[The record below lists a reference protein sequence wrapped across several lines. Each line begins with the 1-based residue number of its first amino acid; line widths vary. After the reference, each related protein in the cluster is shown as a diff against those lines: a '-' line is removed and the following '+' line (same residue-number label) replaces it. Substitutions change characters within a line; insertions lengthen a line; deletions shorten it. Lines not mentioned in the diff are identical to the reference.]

1 MKSLDILK
9 LIFTPLI
16 VNMEHFYQN
25 LGEDWF
31 TYPKLYKRAIDTF
44 KDNSHFVEVGT
55 WKGRSISFMAV
66 EIINSGYNIKL
77 DCVDTWEGSPEHYET
92 DAIKTYTLYD
102 QFLRNTEPI
111 SHMLT
116 HIRDYSVNASKLY
129 EDESLDFVFIDAAH
143 DYQNVKNDINAWFP
157 KVKKGGIIAGHDY
170 VEGWHDVVK
179 AVDEF
184 FEDKEFEKSESCW
197 IYTKV

>member
-1 MKSLDILK
+1 
-9 LIFTPLI
+9 
-16 VNMEHFYQN
+16 MEHFYQN
-25 LGEDWF
+25 IGEDWF
-31 TYPKLYKRAIDTF
+31 SYPNLYKRVIDTF
-44 KDNSHFVEVGT
+44 KNNSHFVEIGT

-92 DAIKTYTLYD
+92 DAIKTYTLYH
-102 QFLRNTEPI
+102 QFLQNTEPI
-111 SHMLT
+111 SYMLT

-129 EDESLDFVFIDAAH
+129 EDESLDFIFIDAAH

-170 VEGWHDVVK
+170 VKGWHDVVK

-184 FEDKEFEKSESCW
+184 FEGQEFEKSEDCW
-197 IYTKV
+197 IYTKI